1 MVIRLVKKGQF
12 WVGSRVV
19 KRGQSRVV
27 ISVVKRGY
35 LEMVIRVVK
44 QGQLCITCVTSN
56 PKKFS
61 TNKTI

>member
-27 ISVVKRGY
+27 TRGR
-35 LEMVIRVVK
+35 LKKGSFGWLFIR
-44 QGQLCITCVTSN
+44 
-56 PKKFS
+56 
-61 TNKTI
+61 